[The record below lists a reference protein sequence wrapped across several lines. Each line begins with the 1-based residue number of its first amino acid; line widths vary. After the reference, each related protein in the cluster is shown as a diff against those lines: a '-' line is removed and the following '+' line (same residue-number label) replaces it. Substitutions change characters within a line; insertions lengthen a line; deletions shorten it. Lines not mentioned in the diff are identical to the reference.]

1 MAGAA
6 VTALPADKATHLAI
20 VAGLSMGP
28 VVGLGLGRFA
38 YALLLPAMRADL
50 GWSYASAGAMNTAN
64 AAGYLA
70 GALLATAASRRL
82 GMKPAFLTA
91 IIVSAVVVAAAGL
104 SGSFALLMGLRFLAG
119 VSGGVAFVT

>member
-1 MAGAA
+1 MSRRGTPTATAISRSLCRRARVMADAVAAA
-6 VTALPADKATHLAI
+6 VPMERATHLGV
-20 VAGLSMGP
+20 VAGLAMGP
-28 VVGLGLGRFA
+28 AVGLGLGRFA

-50 GWSYASAGAMNTAN
+50 GWNYAQAGAMNTAN

-91 IIVSAVVVAAAGL
+91 IIVSAVVVAA
-104 SGSFALLMGLRFLAG
+104 
-119 VSGGVAFVT
+119 